1 MSSKAHL
8 VSYPVNDKE
17 ILTVCILRKNL
28 NEKKSIEQLLS
39 EKFVNKNK
47 HLLSLFKGD
56 LKSWSIYTSSKP
68 IKSILKKSFI
78 LVMLFILFHQH

>member
-8 VSYPVNDKE
+8 VSYPVNDNGD
-17 ILTVCILRKNL
+17 INVVCILRKKL

-47 HLLSLFKGD
+47 
-56 LKSWSIYTSSKP
+56 IY
-68 IKSILKKSFI
+68 
-78 LVMLFILFHQH
+78 